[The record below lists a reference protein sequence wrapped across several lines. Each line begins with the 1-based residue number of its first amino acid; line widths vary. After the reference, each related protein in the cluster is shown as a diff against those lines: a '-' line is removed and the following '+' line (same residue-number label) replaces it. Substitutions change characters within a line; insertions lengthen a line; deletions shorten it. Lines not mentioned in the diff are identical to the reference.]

1 MNLAR
6 PGKRDHKSSWT
17 RPGSQALGYCGGEI
31 AEGTVGNMSG
41 LDRRKFGFWYILLE
55 QKNPWPLLKWEGV
68 SAIIIGVGGG
78 IEVIRWTKVDP
89 RVAVAGDFLVIVPAL
104 LGVVLAAFALIV
116 AFLSDSYTLQ
126 LQKNPK
132 GVRAFF
138 APFMI
143 NIGVD
148 VGLVIATVA
157 YRAVATHLPHT
168 AEHVYFVVIA
178 TLFVYALLNIVAL
191 ARAFMAHG
199 VTHAELIELEQLER
213 EAGHSLD
220 RGN

>member
-1 MNLAR
+1 
-6 PGKRDHKSSWT
+6 
-17 RPGSQALGYCGGEI
+17 
-31 AEGTVGNMSG
+31 MSD

-55 QKNPWPLLKWEGV
+55 QNPWRLLKWEGI

-78 IEVIRWTKVDP
+78 IEIVRWTKVDS
-89 RVAVAGDFLVIVPAL
+89 RIATAGDFLVLISAL

-116 AFLSDSYTLQ
+116 AFLSDSYTLL

-148 VGLVIATVA
+148 VGLVIGSVA
-157 YRAVATHLPHT
+157 YRAIASHLPHAT
-168 AEHVYFVVIA
+168 EKVFFVVIA
-178 TLFVYALLNIVAL
+178 TLFVYASLNVVAL
-191 ARAFMAHG
+191 ARAVMAHG
-199 VTHAELIELEQLER
+199 VTHAELIELEHLENESER
-213 EAGHSLD
+213 SLKHE
-220 RGN
+220 N

>member
-1 MNLAR
+1 MN
-6 PGKRDHKSSWT
+6 S
-17 RPGSQALGYCGGEI
+17 
-31 AEGTVGNMSG
+31 

-55 QKNPWPLLKWEGV
+55 QNPWRLLKWEGI

-78 IEVIRWTKVDP
+78 IEVVRWTKIDS
-89 RVAVAGDFLVIVPAL
+89 RIAIAGDFLVLVSAL

-116 AFLSDSYTLQ
+116 AFLSDSYTLL

-143 NIGVD
+143 NIGID
-148 VGLVIATVA
+148 VGLVIGAVA
-157 YRAVATHLPHT
+157 YRAIASYLPHIG
-168 AEHVYFVVIA
+168 EKVFFIVIA

-191 ARAFMAHG
+191 ARAVMAHG
-199 VTHAELIELEQLER
+199 VTHAELIELEHMESESKRSLEH
-213 EAGHSLD
+213 E
-220 RGN
+220 N